1 MIDHIKMITE
11 NQDIIQRLLSHP
23 DFESK
28 YYEGRTKKYE
38 FLKEHKQHK
47 GKIKLVFSAVFS
59 GQKIIGYRSVKI
71 SIFLHFYFNNYKHN
85 GNDLNS
91 ENSIKSI
98 KEILSYLGIN
108 DKYYSDF
115 MIINL
120 EVGVNITLETD
131 VKKVI
136 ENIKLYK
143 TTDFTI
149 KTDYEAYKISDT
161 TNYKKIKVYAKGLQ
175 HQKNPEYKIPINTM
189 RYEIRSN
196 ERKYIKKILKVSSL
210 RDLLNPERYK
220 IFANELIKEWDNI
233 LILSKTEPITLI
245 TPKKNNFLELAKN
258 LGYWNSLP
266 TSEIRVKRKQYHKYT
281 SNIADSHTKL
291 KTKII
296 EKVSLLL
303 CSDKGGKNKNF
314 NG

>member
-1 MIDHIKMITE
+1 MIDHIKMLTE
-11 NQDIIQRLLSHP
+11 NQDIIQHLLSHP
-23 DFESK
+23 DFKSK

-47 GKIKLVFSAVFS
+47 GKIKLVFNAVFS
-59 GQKIIGYRSVKI
+59 RQKIIGYRSVKI
-71 SIFLHFYFNNYKHN
+71 SIFPHFYFNNYKHN
-85 GNDLNS
+85 GNDLNR

-143 TTDFTI
+143 TTDFI
-149 KTDYEAYKISDT
+149 KTDYEAYKISKT

-175 HQKNPEYKIPINTM
+175 HQNNPEYKIPINTM

-196 ERKYIKKILKVSSL
+196 ERKYIKNTLKVSFL
-210 RDLLNPERYK
+210 KDLLNPERYK
-220 IFANELIKEWDNI
+220 TFANELIKEWDNI
-233 LILSKTEPITLI
+233 LILSKSEPTLI
-245 TPKKNNFLELAKN
+245 TTKRNNFLELAKD
-258 LGYWNSLP
+258 LSYWNSLP
-266 TSEIRVKRKQYHKYT
+266 TSNIRVKRELYHKYT
-281 SNIADSHTKL
+281 SNTADSHAKM
-291 KTKII
+291 KAKII
-296 EKVSLLL
+296 EKTSLLL
-303 CSDKGGKNKNF
+303 SPDKGGKNKNF